1 MDDITFTSQ
10 VVQYILSGLTVGC
23 IYALIALG
31 FNIIY
36 NVTEVI
42 NFAQG
47 EFAVWGGLA
56 MVLAVQSLNLP
67 LIVNFAIAVAV
78 VSGIGALINLLT
90 IRPLKNPTV
99 LTMIMVTIA
108 VSITLKGLAMFI
120 FGKDS
125 FALDPFSS
133 GPPVRVWGAYVFRQ
147 SLWVLGITLS
157 LVVVLTYFFQKTI
170 LGKAMSACADNP
182 MAAGLVG
189 ISVKRMV
196 LVSFAMSAAL
206 GAVGG
211 IIITPITL
219 MEFDRGPM
227 LALKGF
233 GAAIMGGLGNFYGAV
248 IAGFVLG
255 LLESFGT
262 GFISSSYKDAIALIV
277 LLAVLFVKPS
287 GLFGSATVPG
297 SRKF

>member
-1 MDDITFTSQ
+1 MDEITFSSRLI
-10 VVQYILSGLTVGC
+10 QYILGGLTVGC

-56 MVLAVQSLNLP
+56 MAVLVQSLDVP
-67 LIVNFAIAVAV
+67 LIVSFALAVAG
-78 VSGIGALINLLT
+78 VSVIGALINLLT
-90 IRPLKNPTV
+90 IRPLESPTV

-108 VSITLKGLAMFI
+108 VAIILKGVAMFV
-120 FGKDS
+120 FGKDT
-125 FALDPFSS
+125 FALAPFSE
-133 GPPVRVWGAYVFRQ
+133 GPPLRLGGAYVFRQ
-147 SLWVLGITLS
+147 SLWVLGITIA
-157 LVVVLTYFFQKTI
+157 LVVALTFFFQRTI
-170 LGKAMSACADNP
+170 LGKAMSACSDNP

-189 ISVKRMV
+189 ISVKKMV
-196 LVSFAMSAAL
+196 LLSFALSAAL

-248 IAGFVLG
+248 IAGFILG
-255 LLESFGT
+255 LLESLST

-277 LLAVLFVKPS
+277 LLLVLFIRPS
-287 GLFGSATVPG
+287 GLFGGVAVLG
-297 SRKF
+297 SKKL

>member
-1 MDDITFTSQ
+1 MDDITFSSQ
-10 VVQYILSGLTVGC
+10 IIQYILSGLTVGC

-47 EFAVWGGLA
+47 EFAVWGGLTMA
-56 MVLAVQSLNLP
+56 LAVQTLNLP
-67 LIVNFAIAVAV
+67 LVVNFAIAVLI
-78 VSGIGALINLLT
+78 VSAIGALINLVT
-90 IRPLKNPTV
+90 IRPLKNPSV

-108 VSITLKGLAMFI
+108 VAITLKGLAMFI

-125 FALDPFSS
+125 FALNPFSA
-133 GPPVRVWGAYVFRQ
+133 GPPFRVWGAYMFRQ

-196 LVSFAMSAAL
+196 LASFSMSAAL

-255 LLESFGT
+255 LLESLST
-262 GFISSSYKDAIALIV
+262 GFISSSYKDAVALIV
-277 LLAVLFVKPS
+277 LLTVLFVKPS
-287 GLFGSATVPG
+287 GLFGTATVLG
-297 SRKF
+297 SKKL

>member
-1 MDDITFTSQ
+1 MDEITFNSRLIQ
-10 VVQYILSGLTVGC
+10 FILSGLTVGC

-56 MVLAVQSLNLP
+56 MAVLVQTLDLP
-67 LIVNFAIAVAV
+67 LIVNFVIAVAS
-78 VSGIGALINLLT
+78 VSIIGALINLLT
-90 IRPLKNPTV
+90 IRPLKHPTV

-108 VSITLKGLAMFI
+108 VAIVLKGSAMFI
-120 FGKDS
+120 FGKDT
-125 FALDPFSS
+125 FALTPFSP
-133 GPPVRVWGAYVFRQ
+133 GPPFRLGGAYVLRQ

-170 LGKAMSACADNP
+170 LGKAMKACSDDP

-189 ISVKRMV
+189 IDHKKMV
-196 LVSFAMSAAL
+196 LLSFALSAAL

-211 IIITPITL
+211 IIMTPITL

-233 GAAIMGGLGNFYGAV
+233 GAAIMGGLGSFYGAV
-248 IAGFVLG
+248 IAGFILG
-255 LLESFGT
+255 LLESLST
-262 GFISSSYKDAIALIV
+262 GFISSSYKDAVALIV
-277 LLAVLFVKPS
+277 LLLVLFVKPS
-287 GLFGSATVPG
+287 GLFGGAAILG
-297 SRKF
+297 SKKL